1 MWPLELRS
9 IDNETSI
16 LTNLELRLPL
26 TLGETDLGVVVIWHH
41 FFHPRNSENWRLGL
55 VVLFLFNVQYLASV
69 HILFMLPLPLVHAKQ
84 FYLFSHLKIS
94 IYPHCMHVKDG
105 LSKPREPPLGSQLV
119 AKNGIVYLFGPYSHL
134 MWFFIDLQDMFW
146 IFHIKQLSSEWIPV
160 NVMYGLY
167 WLSHTRVKCNI

>member
-16 LTNLELRLPL
+16 LTNLELRLPW
-26 TLGETDLGVVVIWHH
+26 TFGGNGSWGGGNFGTMH

-94 IYPHCMHVKDG
+94 IYLQCMHR
-105 LSKPREPPLGSQLV
+105 LSKPREPPLGSQPV
-119 AKNGIVYLFGPYSHL
+119 AKNGIVYLFGSYSYPR
-134 MWFFIDLQDMFW
+134 WFFDCSIFIDPQNIFW
-146 IFHIKQLSSEWIPV
+146 ICHIKQQFSEWIQV
-160 NVMYGLY
+160 NVIYGLC
-167 WLSHTRVKCNI
+167 W